1 MSITALSG
9 LLNFL
14 VIVAIVIDPLK
25 ILRKGPW
32 VTIINLAT
40 ADLVSSVSFF
50 CFWGG
55 DFFTALQEN
64 NLFYAMVDFFWG
76 FGASSSFLWLT
87 MFTVQ
92 IFVLTKS
99 PLRGRYWF
107 TTGKMAV
114 IGIGIWLCAFLLGLT
129 NIAWVHFPHPV
140 GLKFYI
146 GQIGVLQIAVLVQII
161 LNIQVTVAII
171 RAGGSVGN
179 VENNKHKNIAKT
191 VIILTLI
198 LFLTAFPYFLFKQ
211 MEFLSRLGYF
221 GESKTAAILEG
232 LSYCYTPIATLNFLA
247 NPILYSL
254 RLPDYRQTLL
264 VFVGKRNGRRRG
276 SLKRSSTQFSTT
288 TITSTVRNP
297 KLSTT
302 SM

>member
-1 MSITALSG
+1 MSVSAMSG

-32 VTIINLAT
+32 VTIFNLAT
-40 ADLVSSVSFF
+40 ADLISSVSFF
-50 CFWGG
+50 CHWSEA
-55 DFFTALQEN
+55 FFTAIQGN
-64 NLFYAMVDFFWG
+64 NLFYAIVGFFWY
-76 FGASSSFLWLT
+76 FGASGSFLWLT

-198 LFLTAFPYFLFKQ
+198 LFLTAFPFFLFQQ
-211 MEFLSRLGYF
+211 MEMLSRLGYL
-221 GESKTAAILEG
+221 GQNKTATILKN
-232 LSYCYTPIATLNFLA
+232 LAYCYTPITTLNFLA
-247 NPILYSL
+247 NPILYAL
-254 RLPDYRQTLL
+254 RLPGYRQTLL
-264 VFVGKRNGRRRG
+264 VFVGKGKNKKS
-276 SLKRSSTQFSTT
+276 SLKKSSTHILSIKLTRASTARSQKA
-288 TITSTVRNP
+288 ST
-297 KLSTT
+297 
-302 SM
+302 M